1 MTTGEANPAPQTGQT
16 EKLVRAYIKMRDA
29 RAALTAEFEEK
40 DKAIKVQMEAV
51 ESHLLEVCKSAGA
64 NSINTGAGTIIRS
77 VKTRYWTSDWESM
90 HELIR
95 ENNALDLLERR
106 VAQKAMADFLEA
118 NPDKMPKG
126 LNVDSKYTVVIRRS

>member
-1 MTTGEANPAPQTGQT
+1 MTDSAPNVAQT

-29 RAALTAEFEEK
+29 RSVLAAEFEEK
-40 DKAIKVQMEAV
+40 DKGIKSQMELI

-64 NSINTGAGTIIRS
+64 SSINTGAGTIIRS

-90 HELIR
+90 HEFVR

-106 VAQKAMADFLEA
+106 VAQKAMADFIEA
-118 NPDKMPKG
+118 NPDKVPKG
-126 LNVDSKYTVVIRRS
+126 MNVDSKYTVVVRRS

>member
-1 MTTGEANPAPQTGQT
+1 MTDSAPSVAQT

-29 RAALTAEFEEK
+29 RSVLAAEFEEK
-40 DKAIKVQMEAV
+40 DKVIKSQMELI

-64 NSINTGAGTIIRS
+64 SSINTGAGTIIRS

-90 HELIR
+90 HEFVR

-106 VAQKAMADFLEA
+106 VAQKAMSDFIEA
-118 NPDKMPKG
+118 NPDLLPKG
-126 LNVDSKYTVVIRRS
+126 MNVDSKYTVVVRRS

>member
-1 MTTGEANPAPQTGQT
+1 MTDSAPNVAQT

-29 RAALTAEFEEK
+29 RSVLAAEFEEK
-40 DKAIKVQMEAV
+40 DKVIKSQMELI

-64 NSINTGAGTIIRS
+64 SSINTGAGTIIRS

-90 HELIR
+90 HEFVR

-106 VAQKAMADFLEA
+106 VAQKAMADFIEA
-118 NPDKMPKG
+118 NPDKVPKG
-126 LNVDSKYTVVIRRS
+126 MNVDSKYTVVVRRS

>member
-1 MTTGEANPAPQTGQT
+1 VTDSAPNVAQT

-29 RAALTAEFEEK
+29 RSVLAAEFEEK
-40 DKAIKVQMEAV
+40 DKGIKSQMELI

-64 NSINTGAGTIIRS
+64 SSINTGAGTIIRS

-90 HELIR
+90 HEFVR

-106 VAQKAMADFLEA
+106 VAQKAMADFIEA
-118 NPDKMPKG
+118 NPDKVPKG
-126 LNVDSKYTVVIRRS
+126 MNVDSKYTVVVRRS

>member
-1 MTTGEANPAPQTGQT
+1 MSTEVNSEANPAQT

-29 RAALTAEFEEK
+29 RAAMKAEYEAK
-40 DKAIKVQMEAV
+40 DNEVKDQMEV
-51 ESHLLEVCKSAGA
+51 IENHLLEVCKAA
-64 NSINTGAGTIIRS
+64 DAKSINTGAGTIIRS
-77 VKTRYWTSDWESM
+77 KKTRYWTSDWEVM
-90 HELIR
+90 HDFIR

-106 VAQKAMADFLEA
+106 VAQTAMTDFLEK